1 MVFSFSKRSKNSRLI
16 IDESSSGSSISA
28 SRSSSFDQPLSPTLP
43 DTLNSK
49 TVNVLIVGQVYQDTI
64 MTVDYYPG
72 EDTKV
77 RSSHTQQR
85 RGGNC
90 VNTAEVLAQFP
101 KMNPF
106 IMSAVGPKDSS
117 SNLLAQLES
126 KGVKTSSCFYR
137 KSPTPS
143 CYIIQCK
150 DTGSRTI
157 ISSNTTQD
165 ITKDEFARKVEM
177 SSITKT
183 MSFEFDARPAYSW
196 VHFEGRNVYETA
208 AQIDWLEAKAKRE
221 GWRNELTISVELE
234 KPDRP
239 HIDILLTR
247 GDVVFF
253 SKLYAEKRGYDEAT
267 DFLRDFQARCKP
279 GAILFC
285 TWGAQGA
292 TCLFKGDILHSSAL
306 AQAQVVDTVGA
317 GDTFI
322 AGVIY
327 CMTRGHTLLTTLKF
341 SCEMASRKVS
351 RSGFDGL
358 ADTMFKVW
366 ETSLGAELNK
376 AHYHAPLLHSK
387 SYENGFLGF
396 DFGTLTSRRS
406 GMSHKK
412 LLSHSSSAPLLKNN
426 K

>member
-1 MVFSFSKRSKNSRLI
+1 M
-16 IDESSSGSSISA
+16 
-28 SRSSSFDQPLSPTLP
+28 
-43 DTLNSK
+43 
-49 TVNVLIVGQVYQDTI
+49 GQVYQDTI
-64 MTVDYYPG
+64 LTVDYFPQ
-72 EDTKV
+72 EDTKI
-77 RSSHTQQR
+77 RASHTQQR

-101 KMNPF
+101 KMNTF
-106 IMSAVGPKDSS
+106 VMSAVGPKEQTQTLFS
-117 SNLLAQLES
+117 QLEQ
-126 KGVKTSSCFYR
+126 KGIKTSTCFHR

-183 MSFEFDARPAYSW
+183 MSFEFDARPPFSW

-208 AQIDWLEAKAKRE
+208 AQIDWLEAKATRE
-221 GWRNELTISVELE
+221 GWRSQLTISVELE

-253 SKLYAEKRGYDEAT
+253 SKLYAEKRGYDEAE
-267 DFLRDFQARCKP
+267 DFLKDFQGRCKP

-292 TCLFKGDILHSSAL
+292 TCVSRGDVYHSSAL
-306 AQAQVVDTVGA
+306 LQPQVVDAVGA
-317 GDTFI
+317 GDTFM
-322 AGVIY
+322 AGVIF
-327 CMTRGHTLLTTLKF
+327 CMSRGHTLLTTLKF
-341 SCEMASRKVS
+341 ACEMASRKVFQY
-351 RSGFDGL
+351 GFDGL
-358 ADTMFKVW
+358 ADTMFQVW
-366 ETSLGAELNK
+366 ESSLGAELNK
-376 AHYHAPLLHSK
+376 AHKSSSTQNLLHSK
-387 SYENGFLGF
+387 SYEAGFLGF
-396 DFGTLTSRRS
+396 EFGTLTSRRS
-406 GMSHKK
+406 DKNS
-412 LLSHSSSAPLLKNN
+412 LLRSIFF
-426 K
+426 

>member
-1 MVFSFSKRSKNSRLI
+1 MVFSFSKRKNKNSRLV
-16 IDESSSGSSISA
+16 IDECSSGSSVSA
-28 SRSSSFDQPLSPTLP
+28 SRSSSFDQPMSPVLP
-43 DTLNSK
+43 DSLNSK
-49 TVNVLIVGQVYQDTI
+49 LVNVLIVGQVYQDTI
-64 MTVDYYPG
+64 MTVDYYPQ

-90 VNTAEVLAQFP
+90 VNTAEVLSQFP
-101 KMNPF
+101 KMNTS
-106 IMSAVGPKDSS
+106 IMSAVGPKEQSHI
-117 SNLLAQLES
+117 LLSQLEQ
-126 KGVKTSSCFYR
+126 KGIKTHTCFYR

-157 ISSNTTQD
+157 ISCNTTQD
-165 ITKDEFARKVEM
+165 ITKDEFVRKFEM

-208 AQIDWLEAKAKRE
+208 AQIDWLEAKSTRE
-221 GWRNELTISVELE
+221 GWRSQLTISVELE

-247 GDVVFF
+247 GDVIFF
-253 SKLYAEKRGYDEAT
+253 SKLYAEKRGYEEIE
-267 DFLRDFQARCKP
+267 DFLRDFQGRCKP
-279 GAILFC
+279 GAVLFC
-285 TWGAQGA
+285 TWGAEGA
-292 TCLFKGDILHSSAL
+292 ACLFKGDLLHSSAL
-306 AQAQVVDTVGA
+306 AQTQVIDTVGA

-358 ADTMFKVW
+358 ANTMFKVW
-366 ETSLGAELNK
+366 DTSLGAELNK
-376 AHYHAPLLHSK
+376 AHKSTSNQNLLQSK
-387 SYENGFLGF
+387 SYENGFTGLE
-396 DFGTLTSRRS
+396 FGTMTSRRS
-406 GMSHKK
+406 GTSN
-412 LLSHSSSAPLLKNN
+412 LTHSSSAPLLRKF
-426 K
+426 

>member
-49 TVNVLIVGQVYQDTI
+49 AVNVLIVGQVYQDTI

-106 IMSAVGPKDSS
+106 IMSAVGPKESS
-117 SNLLAQLES
+117 RYISNLPLCNSILILFLYSNLLAQLES

-157 ISSNTTQD
+157 ISSNT
-165 ITKDEFARKVEM
+165 
-177 SSITKT
+177 
-183 MSFEFDARPAYSW
+183 
-196 VHFEGRNVYETA
+196 
-208 AQIDWLEAKAKRE
+208 
-221 GWRNELTISVELE
+221 
-234 KPDRP
+234 
-239 HIDILLTR
+239 
-247 GDVVFF
+247 
-253 SKLYAEKRGYDEAT
+253 
-267 DFLRDFQARCKP
+267 
-279 GAILFC
+279 
-285 TWGAQGA
+285 
-292 TCLFKGDILHSSAL
+292 
-306 AQAQVVDTVGA
+306 
-317 GDTFI
+317 
-322 AGVIY
+322 
-327 CMTRGHTLLTTLKF
+327 
-341 SCEMASRKVS
+341 
-351 RSGFDGL
+351 
-358 ADTMFKVW
+358 
-366 ETSLGAELNK
+366 
-376 AHYHAPLLHSK
+376 
-387 SYENGFLGF
+387 
-396 DFGTLTSRRS
+396 
-406 GMSHKK
+406 
-412 LLSHSSSAPLLKNN
+412 
-426 K
+426 

>member
-1 MVFSFSKRSKNSRLI
+1 
-16 IDESSSGSSISA
+16 
-28 SRSSSFDQPLSPTLP
+28 
-43 DTLNSK
+43 
-49 TVNVLIVGQVYQDTI
+49 VLIVGQVYQDTI

-106 IMSAVGPKDSS
+106 IMSAVHLKSIFMQLDFNSLLY

-267 DFLRDFQARCKP
+267 DFLKDFQARCKP

-292 TCLFKGDILHSSAL
+292 TCLFKGEILHSSAL

-327 CMTRGHTLLTTLKF
+327 CMSRGHTLLTTLKF

-358 ADTMFKVW
+358 ADTM
-366 ETSLGAELNK
+366 
-376 AHYHAPLLHSK
+376 
-387 SYENGFLGF
+387 
-396 DFGTLTSRRS
+396 
-406 GMSHKK
+406 
-412 LLSHSSSAPLLKNN
+412 
-426 K
+426 